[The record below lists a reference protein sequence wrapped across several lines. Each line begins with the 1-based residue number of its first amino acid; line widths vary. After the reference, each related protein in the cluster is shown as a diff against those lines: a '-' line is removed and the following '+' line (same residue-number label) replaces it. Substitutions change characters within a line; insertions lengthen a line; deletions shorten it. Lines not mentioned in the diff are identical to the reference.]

1 MHVRKLEEELRPL
14 FTAMP
19 KNEHG
24 NLEPSV
30 ARYALHRYFAQTYGW
45 FVVGLEPAGG
55 CYNSSSPGSIM
66 KDKVPAFI
74 ESLFEQRLQGHGLG
88 LRDVAVFAATLLD
101 LIEKESIDDLFAV
114 YANEGVD
121 PSTVLSDSQL
131 DHVTHGY
138 VLLYFHSFDT
148 SSNKTMNLQ
157 KMEEEL
163 EDEFVIWPEVSMWA
177 RDLRGAFLAQQARRN
192 SFVHRG
198 SFDKVAE
205 FAQELGRH
213 FGNFQNLECQYLKG
227 QLMDLEYRGT
237 GRVRLSEFY
246 GGASDQSWSFTESVD
261 YLRALG
267 ALDETDPDK
276 MSVIIPNFVTS
287 PTNCVTPSNLYSVCC
302 LNECEGLMS
311 SLERTI
317 GGPTG
322 EPSRIAETV
331 SVLSSDTVDAP
342 RTIPAAQLQRLE
354 DIAKLHGGSVPL
366 HGRLFAQWMHHA
378 YPRECPYPH
387 VAGSTSPVSPDE
399 WIKKAG
405 STEASE
411 REMAQHRIKKADP
424 DDLEA
429 AMTPEAK
436 AEALPW
442 ITVEELVVTP
452 PQHARRESSGILR
465 LVGMVALA
473 ASLLQVKKS
482 SKAAWFPFEGKG
494 EKVYSEKHFV

>member
-88 LRDVAVFAATLLD
+88 LRDLAVFAATLLD
-101 LIEKESIDDLFAV
+101 LIQKESIDDLQAV
-114 YANEGVD
+114 YAHHGAN
-121 PSTVLSDSQL
+121 PSQVLSDTLL
-131 DHVTHGY
+131 DQVTHAY

-148 SSNKTMNLQ
+148 SSNKSMNLR

-163 EDEFVIWPEVSMWA
+163 AEEFVIWPDVVMWA
-177 RDLRGAFLAQQARRN
+177 RDLRGAVHAEQARHN
-192 SFVHRG
+192 AFAPPG
-198 SFDKVAE
+198 SFEKVAE
-205 FAQELGRH
+205 YAQELGRH
-213 FGNFQNLECQYLKG
+213 FGGFQNLECQSLKG
-227 QLMDLEYRGT
+227 QLMDMEYRGT

-246 GGASDQSWSFTESVD
+246 SGADDESWTFTESVD

-267 ALDETDPDK
+267 ALDETDPDQ
-276 MSVIIPNFVTS
+276 MSVIIPNFVMS
-287 PTNCVTPSNLYSVCC
+287 PTNCVTPSNLYSACC

-311 SLERTI
+311 SLERAI
-317 GGPTG
+317 GGPSA
-322 EPSRIAETV
+322 EPSRIAELV
-331 SVLSSDTVDAP
+331 SALPSDTVDAP
-342 RTIPAAQLQRLE
+342 RTVPAAQIQRLE
-354 DIAKLHGGSVPL
+354 EIAKLHSGSVPL

-399 WIKKAG
+399 WMKEAG
-405 STEASE
+405 STEATDH
-411 REMAQHRIKKADP
+411 EMSQHALKKAAP
-424 DDLEA
+424 EELEA

-442 ITVEELVVTP
+442 ITVEELVITP
-452 PQHARRESSGILR
+452 PQQTRNESSGILR
-465 LVGMVALA
+465 LVGMLALA
-473 ASLLQVKKS
+473 ASLLQVKRS
-482 SKAAWFPFEGKG
+482 SKAAD
-494 EKVYSEKHFV
+494 SQ